1 MAVGAVLAISGS
13 SRQINRKA
21 SEPVSDRVIPEPGRH
36 KYIIAVSDNGT
47 GEWVGKTQWIPTYIR
62 FYLEPST
69 ILMTA
74 GDGAKTHR

>member
-21 SEPVSDRVIPEPGRH
+21 SEPVSDRVRPEPGRH

-47 GEWVGKTQWIPTYIR
+47 SVGVDKPERIRIEVRTVDGRLQTQSEPQGEG
-62 FYLEPST
+62 S
-69 ILMTA
+69 
-74 GDGAKTHR
+74 

>member
-21 SEPVSDRVIPEPGRH
+21 SEPVSDRVRPEPGRH

-47 GEWVGKTQWIPTYIR
+47 SEGVGKAEK
-62 FYLEPST
+62 LEVWRTP
-69 ILMTA
+69 LM
-74 GDGAKTHR
+74 R